1 MGTLLNSYRFSPA
14 GIAYTY
20 TKSLDLDGV
29 NEYVDFGDQSA
40 MDGASPFSIVAWV
53 KFDNAAT
60 GFEVILAKAAA
71 LGSTGA
77 PGWRLARDARDRVR
91 FFMSDGSGVL
101 NVFTTE
107 TLSGSTWYLVGVST
121 DASTAA
127 GTTIY
132 INGSAGTMNTSSD
145 TLSGSVLN
153 TSPVLAGQVGG
164 GSYMNG
170 KLFTAGFYSGSLSAG
185 NHSTINGLSP
195 KDLTAG
201 PGTLIFNPRFGND
214 PDDDATSGTGV
225 IKDRVGGFDGT
236 PMNTESGDIITDA
249 P

>member
-1 MGTLLNSYRFSPA
+1 MGRLIYIPA
-14 GIAYTY
+14 PGGIAYTY

-29 NEYVDFGDQSA
+29 NEYVNFGDQSV
-40 MDGASPFSIVAWV
+40 MDGVGAFSIVAWV

-71 LGSTGA
+71 LVSTGA
-77 PGWRLARDARDRVR
+77 PGWRLGRDGSGRVR

-107 TLSGSTWYLVGVST
+107 PLSGSTWYLVGVST

-132 INGSAGTMNTSSD
+132 INGSAGTMNTAYD

-195 KDLTAG
+195 KDLSAG

-214 PDDDATSGTGV
+214 PDDDATGTTGIV
-225 IKDRVGGFDGT
+225 KDRVGGFDGI
-236 PMNTESGDIITDA
+236 PVNTLVTDFVA
-249 P
+249 DSP